1 MFSKDLAIFCPSHK
15 FFLWEFFYF
24 FTNMEGVHVLGK
36 QPRELDQFFTK
47 PDIAQMCVAHL
58 NKVFPISE
66 FKSIIEPAHGNMAF
80 VNALAEWK
88 EVVVSMD
95 IDAVDES
102 KRKDFLTHTH
112 THTHTHTGCGKSSFW
127 SRCAFS
133 RVFF

>member
-1 MFSKDLAIFCPSHK
+1 
-15 FFLWEFFYF
+15 
-24 FTNMEGVHVLGK
+24 MEGQHVMGK

-58 NKVFPISE
+58 NRVFPISE

-80 VNALAEWK
+80 VNALVEWK
-88 EVVVSMD
+88 DVVVSMD

-112 THTHTHTGCGKSSFW
+112 THTHTHWLWGILLLVVV
-127 SRCAFS
+127 
-133 RVFF
+133 RVWQFHFLTMLQNLLK